1 MPISQQKLNEV
12 KIKDLRNL
20 RDLDITFDYDKS
32 PVTGIFGVNGCGK
45 TTLLYVLLCLYC
57 KISEQNVQYNFGSF
71 FKRCNEHEFDN
82 TQIEAIV
89 SFRDG
94 ENIYR
99 DKKYIYRKSSLSDRW
114 TPRTSGRPKRDVY
127 FFGISSCVP
136 RIEEDLQS
144 SQNYTFNIDRDV
156 DSTIVTAASRIL
168 GIDYRSISKEIRVK
182 KKYYHAI
189 KTDGTNY
196 YSVSMGAG
204 EQRVIRLLEL
214 LSGISNYSLVVIDEI
229 DLTLHT
235 AALNKLIS
243 YLIEVGNTK
252 HIQFVFT
259 SHRESITN
267 RKDINV
273 RHLFQTSTHTLCF
286 NNTTPECYDSMTGRT
301 SRPLEIYV
309 EDDLAEQ
316 IISAIAE
323 EIGIKSRVQIHKY
336 GSCENAFVVSSALK
350 LMGKPMSDKLFV
362 LDGDIYRT
370 DEERLSQ
377 IKKHFTGNE
386 SGSDEARND
395 ILRSIKSF
403 NLQENKQPEQYINEI
418 IRQRILGSNEE
429 IVSAAE
435 NVIAPHDKHDYLN
448 KIIEKLGDSHEVGLY
463 KLIKELQKHTNQWN
477 SYVSSIHD
485 WLLEKKTEHNL

>member
-196 YSVSMGAG
+196 YSPDFSAKN
-204 EQRVIRLLEL
+204 IY
-214 LSGISNYSLVVIDEI
+214 IFN
-229 DLTLHT
+229 
-235 AALNKLIS
+235 
-243 YLIEVGNTK
+243 YLIMK
-252 HIQFVFT
+252 
-259 SHRESITN
+259 
-267 RKDINV
+267 
-273 RHLFQTSTHTLCF
+273 
-286 NNTTPECYDSMTGRT
+286 
-301 SRPLEIYV
+301 
-309 EDDLAEQ
+309 
-316 IISAIAE
+316 
-323 EIGIKSRVQIHKY
+323 
-336 GSCENAFVVSSALK
+336 
-350 LMGKPMSDKLFV
+350 
-362 LDGDIYRT
+362 
-370 DEERLSQ
+370 
-377 IKKHFTGNE
+377 
-386 SGSDEARND
+386 
-395 ILRSIKSF
+395 
-403 NLQENKQPEQYINEI
+403 
-418 IRQRILGSNEE
+418 
-429 IVSAAE
+429 
-435 NVIAPHDKHDYLN
+435 
-448 KIIEKLGDSHEVGLY
+448 
-463 KLIKELQKHTNQWN
+463 
-477 SYVSSIHD
+477 
-485 WLLEKKTEHNL
+485 WL